1 MFAKLG
7 ITVSTSSNV
16 EISLHLVQVQ
26 AAVDA
31 TAITAGT
38 PPHPGRLAPLGLL
51 LSERDN
57 VVYVLLTKA
66 LVVEAGAGDDL
77 AVRIL
82 AQLVYA
88 LVVDPLRPIGG
99 VLLQPRGSEDAVAGG
114 VLYVDV
120 NVLALH
126 FHDNVNVDLHVVAD
140 ALLDGVGVVLDAA
153 PPLAYG

>member
-7 ITVSTSSNV
+7 ITVSTSSDV

-57 VVYVLLTKA
+57 VVYVLLAKA
-66 LVVEAGAGDDL
+66 LVVEAGASDDL
-77 AVRIL
+77 AVRVL

-88 LVVDPLRPIGG
+88 LVVDPLRPVGG
-99 VLLQPRGSEDAVAGG
+99 VFLQPRGSEDAVAGG

-120 NVLALH
+120 DVLALH

-153 PPLAYG
+153 PPLAHS